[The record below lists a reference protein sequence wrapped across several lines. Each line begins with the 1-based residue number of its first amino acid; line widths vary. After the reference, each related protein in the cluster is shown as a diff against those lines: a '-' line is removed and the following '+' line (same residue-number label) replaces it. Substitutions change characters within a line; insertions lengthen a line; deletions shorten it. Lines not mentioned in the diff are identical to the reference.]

1 MIVPEPPD
9 WPEFGA
15 VEAKLRFDQP
25 LPRGD
30 GNGPPYNE
38 SWDPELQDIV
48 VFFPNGARWVFWRG
62 FQYCPF
68 WAGRSNTGLSY
79 QWAERAPASDG
90 IGWSEPCFDN
100 ELRYGRVEIVSSS
113 PSRVHVRW
121 RYQTS
126 DPDYRATGDSV
137 TEDFVFYP
145 DGFGTRTVTVTRD
158 PEWKYQFEELILLL
172 PSGRFLPKSLLQA
185 PIEVTSLQRERV
197 LVSLPVRGSNP
208 KNILDKLEEWPGDGE
223 TPALYRVRLDP
234 DEPLSAIGFSLTNN
248 GRPRAVAPVYDRG
261 ALVPPYAILL
271 AWPGTLEGIWFN
283 EPFSQKPFR
292 SESIEVSDD
301 GGGSR
306 KRVVDTYVW
315 LIGMSDEDGDRLI
328 ERAAGLATPPKL
340 KVSGAT
346 IEGDPFVPERRAYRL
361 IVENPT
367 VGIRIGS
374 GGSCVNPVFELS
386 SALGTLEAVLV
397 DGVPLDPTR
406 YAWDGATL
414 WLDLMLSQSSELRLE
429 FATDRS

>member
-1 MIVPEPPD
+1 
-9 WPEFGA
+9 
-15 VEAKLRFDQP
+15 
-25 LPRGD
+25 
-30 GNGPPYNE
+30 
-38 SWDPELQDIV
+38 
-48 VFFPNGARWVFWRG
+48 
-62 FQYCPF
+62 
-68 WAGRSNTGLSY
+68 
-79 QWAERAPASDG
+79 
-90 IGWSEPCFDN
+90 
-100 ELRYGRVEIVSSS
+100 
-113 PSRVHVRW
+113 VRW
-121 RYQTS
+121 RYETS

-158 PEWKYQFEELILLL
+158 PEWKYQFEELILML
-172 PSGRFLPKSLLQA
+172 PSGRFLSKSLLQA

-208 KNILDKLEEWPGDGE
+208 KNILDKLEDWPGDGE
-223 TPALYRVRLDP
+223 TPALYRVRLHQE
-234 DEPLSAIGFSLTNN
+234 EPLSAVGFSLTNN
-248 GRPRAVAPVYDRG
+248 GRPRAVAPIYDRG
-261 ALVPPYAILL
+261 ALVPPYSVLL
-271 AWPGTLEGIWFN
+271 AWPGTLDGIWFD

-292 SESIEVSDD
+292 SESIEVNDD
-301 GGGSR
+301 DRGPR

-315 LIGMSDEDGDRLI
+315 LIGMSDEDDDRLI
-328 ERAAGLATPPKL
+328 ERAAGFATPPKL
-340 KVSGAT
+340 EVSGAT

-414 WLDLMLSQSSELRLE
+414 WLNLTLSQSSELRLE